1 MEYMKKM
8 IDDSSLVDKLEPER
22 DASIDYLQAYRLV
35 DTRKIDAY
43 ARAFVVEDDNK
54 TGILKYEVCVE
65 KTIDLPLLVWRL
77 CLTRIYLPPT
87 YLVLLFMSREPFNF
101 LL

>member
-8 IDDSSLVDKLEPER
+8 IDDSQLVDKMEPER

-35 DTRKIDAY
+35 DLRKVDVY

-54 TGILKYEVCVE
+54 TGILKYEV
-65 KTIDLPLLVWRL
+65 R
-77 CLTRIYLPPT
+77 
-87 YLVLLFMSREPFNF
+87 LLFSIFTFPETLQFNNGE
-101 LL
+101 